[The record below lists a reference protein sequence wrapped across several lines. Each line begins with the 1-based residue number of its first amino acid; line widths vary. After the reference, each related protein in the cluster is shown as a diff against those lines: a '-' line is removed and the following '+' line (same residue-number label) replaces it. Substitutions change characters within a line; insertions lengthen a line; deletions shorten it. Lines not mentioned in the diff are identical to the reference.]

1 MRYVALARV
10 STGNQRD
17 NLSKGVQFKSIDDYA
32 TGQGWT
38 CVAEYFDNESRTS
51 FDERDG
57 LQTALKQIDKGEAD
71 VAIYYDVSR
80 MGIDESINKFIEA
93 LYAVGGKLAV
103 ATERRLFQNKTE
115 AIEATFWNKA
125 VSTYEFIQIKKRTF
139 NGKRRAIELGGWCWK
154 PPFGYKTVPYKTD
167 NGEKIKV
174 LAPDDVEVELVKE
187 IYEALIAGEGRYEL
201 AGRLNRASSGHTFSY
216 NLIKAVENNAERYIG
231 GSEYKSFNLDGR
243 EVGNTYTYPRIISDE
258 LYYRLRKA
266 QTVKPAKQTR
276 KRVTPFKGLVRCFHH
291 EEDAQNAGYN
301 NGSTTLV
308 CGTLKRRNYKRT
320 QGQKEPEDYC
330 RAGIS
335 HKRVREEVIEFLTS
349 YDHSSYDAALS
360 LLQTELE
367 ELERRESPIDTLK
380 RQLEQT
386 KEALFRVDAPL
397 EDVAAAFNERL
408 ARLRKDIEQE
418 EDTLLINQNLK
429 ELYRHILDRL
439 RFHDDEAFY
448 GRISDTITF
457 MKEDDWEKA
466 NDALYELGVVVYVDF
481 STRPAQ
487 VVACVVDH
495 KRLADR
501 VEAGAGYR
509 TVFNRLQE
517 IQPSLS
523 EKMKGIDLLLM
534 SLQG

>member
-1 MRYVALARV
+1 
-10 STGNQRD
+10 
-17 NLSKGVQFKSIDDYA
+17 
-32 TGQGWT
+32 
-38 CVAEYFDNESRTS
+38 
-51 FDERDG
+51 
-57 LQTALKQIDKGEAD
+57 
-71 VAIYYDVSR
+71 
-80 MGIDESINKFIEA
+80 
-93 LYAVGGKLAV
+93 
-103 ATERRLFQNKTE
+103 
-115 AIEATFWNKA
+115 
-125 VSTYEFIQIKKRTF
+125 
-139 NGKRRAIELGGWCWK
+139 
-154 PPFGYKTVPYKTD
+154 
-167 NGEKIKV
+167 
-174 LAPDDVEVELVKE
+174 
-187 IYEALIAGEGRYEL
+187 
-201 AGRLNRASSGHTFSY
+201 
-216 NLIKAVENNAERYIG
+216 
-231 GSEYKSFNLDGR
+231 
-243 EVGNTYTYPRIISDE
+243 
-258 LYYRLRKA
+258 
-266 QTVKPAKQTR
+266 
-276 KRVTPFKGLVRCFHH
+276 
-291 EEDAQNAGYN
+291 
-301 NGSTTLV
+301 
-308 CGTLKRRNYKRT
+308 
-320 QGQKEPEDYC
+320 
-330 RAGIS
+330 
-335 HKRVREEVIEFLTS
+335 
-349 YDHSSYDAALS
+349 
-360 LLQTELE
+360 
-367 ELERRESPIDTLK
+367 LERRESPIDTLK